1 MGLQKQNGTS
11 GTNLPAAICTG
22 VVMLFS
28 MVNLK
33 ERTQNTVLHTV
44 NTAVLGSCGGGAI
57 FYGRGDLQRG
67 YPYRKRDSG
76 CHAADHAEPYQHCN
90 RHRLST
96 TRDSDLIVVM
106 DHGRIVES
114 GNHEELLGAKGK
126 YYELYMTQYAG
137 FAT

>member
-57 FYGRGDLQRG
+57 LYG
-67 YPYRKRDSG
+67 
-76 CHAADHAEPYQHCN
+76 
-90 RHRLST
+90 
-96 TRDSDLIVVM
+96 
-106 DHGRIVES
+106 
-114 GNHEELLGAKGK
+114 
-126 YYELYMTQYAG
+126 
-137 FAT
+137 

>member
-1 MGLQKQNGTS
+1 MV
-11 GTNLPAAICTG
+11 

-90 RHRLST
+90 RPSPVN
-96 TRDSDLIVVM
+96 DPGFGSDRC
-106 DHGRIVES
+106 HGPRQDCGKRES
-114 GNHEELLGAKGK
+114 
-126 YYELYMTQYAG
+126 
-137 FAT
+137 